1 MFRALA
7 LCAAVAVP
15 AAAYAAMPT
24 TPATFVMK
32 AGAGDQYEIQ
42 SSQLVMNSANP
53 KIKDYANMMVRDHT
67 KSTADVKAA
76 AMKAGLHPAAP
87 MLNPMQQT
95 MIANLKKVSGTA
107 RDTMYLSQQKASHN
121 QALALHEDY
130 SKNGTSAPLKMAAT
144 KIVPVVKSHIQML
157 ASM

>member
-1 MFRALA
+1 MLRALA

-15 AAAYAAMPT
+15 VAAMAAMPT
-24 TPATFVMK
+24 TPTTYVMK

-42 SSQLVMNSANP
+42 SSQLVMNSTNP
-53 KIKDYANMMVRDHT
+53 KIHDFAAMMVKDHT

-76 AMKAGLHPAAP
+76 AMKAGVKAVPP
-87 MLNPMQQT
+87 MLNPMQRT
-95 MIANLKKVSGTA
+95 MIANLKKASGAA
-107 RDTMYLSQQKASHN
+107 RDTLYVTQQKTAHN

-130 SKNGTSAPLKMAAT
+130 SANGTSAPLKAAAT
-144 KIVPVVKSHIQML
+144 TIVPVVKSHIQML

>member
-7 LCAAVAVP
+7 LGAALAVP
-15 AAAYAAMPT
+15 AAAMAAMPT
-24 TPATFVMK
+24 TPAQYVMK
-32 AGAGDQYEIQ
+32 AGAGDLYEIQ

-53 KIKDYANMMVRDHT
+53 KIKEFANHMVADHT
-67 KSTADVKAA
+67 KSTAEVKAA
-76 AMKAGLHPAAP
+76 AMKAGMHPAAP

-95 MIANLKKVSGTA
+95 MMANLKKVSGTA

-121 QALALHEDY
+121 QALALQEDY
-130 SKNGTSAPLKMAAT
+130 AANGGSAPLKMAAG
-144 KIVPVVKSHIQML
+144 KIVPVVKNHVQML